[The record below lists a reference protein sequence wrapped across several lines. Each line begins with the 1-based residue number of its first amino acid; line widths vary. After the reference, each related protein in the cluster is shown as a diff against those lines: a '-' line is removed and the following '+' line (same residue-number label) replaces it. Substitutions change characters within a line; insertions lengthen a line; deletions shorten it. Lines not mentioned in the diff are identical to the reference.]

1 VEELVGISARK
12 RKYDQP
18 PHQVVVQLLTHL
30 GHFRDSKHGTPP
42 GSSDHGI
49 LQARILEWV
58 HFLLQG
64 LLPNQGSNQHLLLLG
79 EFFTL

>member
-1 VEELVGISARK
+1 MEELVGISARK

-30 GHFRDSKHGTPP
+30 GHFRDSKHCTPP

-58 HFLLQG
+58 AFPSPG
-64 LLPNQGSNQHLLLLG
+64 VPPKPGIEPASSA
-79 EFFTL
+79 FR